1 MKRLVIIL
9 FSFIIA
15 VSSFGWQK
23 SALASDP
30 NPTNANPAWTGEYFN
45 NAYFIGAP
53 TVNRTD
59 NVIAFNWGNA
69 APANGMPADN
79 FAIRWGS
86 DPYFTAGTYRFT
98 VLADDGIAVTID
110 FQRNIINTLEATRP
124 GQTITADVTLT
135 EGRHHIQVDYREY
148 GGAAYVY
155 VSWTNLAANPNGP
168 SLPGQT
174 PALPAGQAAA
184 YVNTNTLN
192 VRSGPGLSFTV
203 NTRASRNSVV
213 NLIGRNADGTWVQVR
228 LSNGVQGWVSSA
240 YIVANVAIST
250 LPVTSTTQTPP
261 PTNAIATNSIQ
272 ALNVRF
278 GPGYGYG
285 IMNVIGYGYQSSVIG
300 RNVDG
305 SWLNVQLADGSR
317 GWVDTSYVILNVSIT
332 QIPVVAGGTTPPPTT
347 RRHTVQSGETLFRI
361 SLRYNVNLQTLA
373 AVNGIGSNYLIY
385 AGQVLIIP

>member
-23 SALASDP
+23 SALANDP
-30 NPTNANPAWTGEYFN
+30 NPVNANPAWTAEYFN
-45 NAYFIGAP
+45 NAYFIGEP
-53 TVNRTD
+53 TVRRTD
-59 NVIAFNWGNA
+59 SVIAFNWGNGS
-69 APANGMPADN
+69 PANGMPADN
-79 FAIRWGS
+79 FTIRWGA

-98 VLADDGIAVTID
+98 VLADDGVAVTID
-110 FQRNIINTLEATRP
+110 FQRNIINTLEQTRP

-135 EGRHHIQVDYREY
+135 EGRHHIQVDFREY

-155 VSWTNLAANPNGP
+155 VSWANLAANPNGP

-174 PALPAGQAAA
+174 PALPVGQAAA
-184 YVNTNTLN
+184 YVNTNVLN
-192 VRSGPGLSFTV
+192 VRSGPGLNFSV
-203 NTRASRNSVV
+203 NTRATRNNVV
-213 NLIGRNADGTWVQVR
+213 SLIGRNADGTWVQVR
-228 LSNGVQGWVSSA
+228 LTNGAQGWVSNA

-250 LPVTSTTQTPP
+250 LAVTSTTQTPP
-261 PTNAIATNSIQ
+261 PVSAIATNAIQ
-272 ALNVRF
+272 ALNVRY

-285 IMNVIGYGYQSSVIG
+285 IMTVIGYGYQTSIVG
-300 RNVDG
+300 RNADG
-305 SWLNVQLADGSR
+305 SWIHVQLADGSR
-317 GWVDTSYVILNVSIT
+317 GWVVSSYVILSVSIT
-332 QIPVVAGGTTPPPTT
+332 QIPVVGGTIPPPST
-347 RRHTVQSGETLFRI
+347 RTHTVQLGETLFRI